1 MPLDPPRGRGLTAPE
16 VLQPPTS
23 TLIGSAAY
31 FRTYWN
37 PSTCSSYFPGKIKC
51 QWQTAA
57 GTARSPRD
65 YTETTGAVEFAAGS
79 RSTSIN
85 ITIVDNS
92 IAELGKTFT
101 VELFNPEGGGK
112 YNVSKNCFHAQ

>member
-1 MPLDPPRGRGLTAPE
+1 MCVLEFSSRIVFDDLMTGINREISAETRCFMLAVVLTKPPCY
-16 VLQPPTS
+16 S
-23 TLIGSAAY
+23 
-31 FRTYWN
+31 N
-37 PSTCSSYFPGKIKC
+37 FPGKIKC
-51 QWQTAA
+51 QWKTSA

-65 YTETTGAVEFAAGS
+65 YTETTGAVDFAAGA

-85 ITIVDNS
+85 ITIVDNN

-112 YNVSKNCFHAQ
+112 